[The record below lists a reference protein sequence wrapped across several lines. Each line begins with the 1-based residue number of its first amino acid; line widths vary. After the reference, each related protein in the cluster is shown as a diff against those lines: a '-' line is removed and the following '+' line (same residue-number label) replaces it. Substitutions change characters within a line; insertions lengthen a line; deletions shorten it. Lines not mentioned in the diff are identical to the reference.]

1 MKRHKLVTSIL
12 AGVLVASALVVAGC
26 TPKEGKPVDNAGEG
40 SSVVDEND
48 VQGTNDTDNVA
59 ESSPESTT
67 DESTTEVSES
77 DNSTEEASTE
87 EQSTEQTESLPDEGS
102 TENSTEVE
110 DETLEREP
118 NTVEDIE
125 SEQEIPSEEEVIT
138 DTTENNEVLSPSD
151 FLPPKDD
158 NVYPVLYYGC
168 PNSKRVAKLVT
179 KKAIKV
185 VRG

>member
-1 MKRHKLVTSIL
+1 MKRNKLVTSIL

-26 TPKEGKPVDNAGEG
+26 TPKEGKPVNNAGEE
-40 SSVVDEND
+40 SSVVDGNN
-48 VQGTNDTDNVA
+48 VQGTKDTDKVA
-59 ESSPESTT
+59 ESSPESMT

-77 DNSTEEASTE
+77 DNSTNEA
-87 EQSTEQTESLPDEGS
+87 STEQTESLPDESS

-110 DETLEREP
+110 EETLEREP

-125 SEQEIPSEEEVIT
+125 SEKEIPSEEDVIT
-138 DTTENNEVLSPSD
+138 DTTENNDEFLPSD
-151 FLPPKDD
+151 VLPSKDD
-158 NVYPVLYYGC
+158 NLYPVLYYGC

>member
-1 MKRHKLVTSIL
+1 MKRNKLVTSIL

-26 TPKEGKPVDNAGEG
+26 TPKEGKPVNNAGEG
-40 SSVVDEND
+40 SSVVDGNN
-48 VQGTNDTDNVA
+48 VQGTKNTDKVA

-67 DESTTEVSES
+67 DESAAVSES
-77 DNSTEEASTE
+77 NNSTEET
-87 EQSTEQTESLPDEGS
+87 STEQTEPLPDESS
-102 TENSTEVE
+102 TENSTEIE

-125 SEQEIPSEEEVIT
+125 SEQETPSEEDVIT
-138 DTTENNEVLSPSD
+138 DNTENNDVLPPSD
-151 FLPPKDD
+151 FLPSKDD
-158 NVYPVLYYGC
+158 NLYPVLYYGC
-168 PNSKRVAKLVT
+168 PNSKRVEKLVT